1 MLVRHGANYGHHRS
15 EMRRN
20 DDGSLPIG
28 AAAQKSRTRSWIVSN
43 LPRPFDPRLRRL
55 ARKYVLC

>member
-1 MLVRHGANYGHHRS
+1 MLVRHRANYGHHRS

-28 AAAQKSRTRSWIVSN
+28 AAAAKKQDAFVDREQPT
-43 LPRPFDPRLRRL
+43 
-55 ARKYVLC
+55 